1 MKKILIYSSA
11 ILCMM
16 ATVFSCQKA
25 PEVVNPAQEQRL
37 QTFTLSFPEMDGAA
51 TKVSNNLGTVG
62 WEEGDQLVFQGC
74 PKDGGASVAPVVHTL
89 TASEITDPKTAV
101 ITVDLSSLVKDE
113 STPYEINVAYPAG
126 VWSSY
131 SSSHTYGR
139 SRFTGATNRLLMA
152 GYINGSAIELVHVT
166 AVLFFKVPASLD
178 GLVDSYTIIGKNE
191 EVLGYDK
198 YLVEINNAIPNF
210 LAKLGAE
217 TYGTLDPV
225 TSLSGPVTADGTTL
239 HAVYFQNEVNFTN
252 GFTIQFKQ
260 GGEIKKIISS
270 NAPLHLVHGHG
281 VNLGLLPESYIA
293 DYVAPSTHDSSIDMA
308 GATALDGS
316 GNANCYIVDGSVAA
330 NAEKVFTF
338 KAYKG
343 NSAVG
348 VGTIASTAIL
358 WETYNNAETV
368 TANSVIAAVDFDKQ
382 EANDYYT
389 MVFKMPA
396 TLHAGNAVL
405 AAKDAGGN
413 ILWSWHIWVP
423 SVAIS
428 ATDKTAVIGGSVMNM
443 NLGALEEVPGSG
455 SATIASLGLLY
466 QWGRKDPFV
475 GAAEWKNYPAKAK
488 VAGSA
493 WTLTKSRVT
502 MADAILHPT
511 VLYIDP
517 AQNDNKGW
525 METPD
530 ATLWNNSGS
539 KTIYDPCP
547 AGYKVPVKKGSI
559 WTKTDTDWTFDATN
573 HVCELSGVRIPLAG
587 YVECWGGSLYGN
599 GTGSEHAYL
608 WSATSH
614 DGDDER
620 GDCVYIRAFRTS
632 DKYYGNSRGKANAA
646 SVRCVAE

>member
-1 MKKILIYSSA
+1 MKKYYILA
-11 ILCMM
+11 LAALAM
-16 ATVFSCQKA
+16 AFSCAKNAAEQIV
-25 PEVVNPAQEQRL
+25 PEESVGKTVTVTCEFAQ
-37 QTFTLSFPEMDGAA
+37 PD
-51 TKVSNNLGTVG
+51 TKVAIDDSNGKTT
-62 WEEGDQLVFQGC
+62 WEEGDQISIHGKYFS
-74 PKDGGASVAPVVHTL
+74 KSVTVTL
-89 TASEITDPKTAV
+89 AAGDITDAGKTATF
-101 ITVDLSSLVKDE
+101 TVTLPTTPYPEENPEGYYAVYPASATIANDE
-113 STPYEINVAYPAG
+113 SDHAYY
-126 VWSSY
+126 Y
-131 SSSHTYGR
+131 STFSTS
-139 SRFTGATNRLLMA
+139 NLPLMA
-152 GYINGSAIELVHVT
+152 GYYT
-166 AVLFFKVPASLD
+166 AATNKFTFFNLCGIMAFKVSGDYDTYELEA
-178 GLVDSYTIIGKNE
+178 KND
-191 EVLGYDK
+191 EVLGYGK
-198 YLVEINNAIPNF
+198 YAVKITSSEQNFKHSSSAEPLTMISGSVVSDGSTPNLICIPKEVSFAKNSGFVLYLLKDGLRKKKLDYTNSKDDPLVIAHNKYRPLGTGDIISHFTDASPSDNPTHNHGLTGTFKDDLSATASANCYVINA
-210 LAKLGAE
+210 
-217 TYGTLDPV
+217 
-225 TSLSGPVTADGTTL
+225 ADGTNADKL
-239 HAVYFQNEVNFTN
+239 
-252 GFTIQFKQ
+252 FK
-260 GGEIKKIISS
+260 
-270 NAPLHLVHGHG
+270 
-281 VNLGLLPESYIA
+281 
-293 DYVAPSTHDSSIDMA
+293 
-308 GATALDGS
+308 
-316 GNANCYIVDGSVAA
+316 
-330 NAEKVFTF
+330 F

-343 NSAVG
+343 KSSQNVG
-348 VGTIASTAIL
+348 AIKSVDVL
-358 WETYNNAETV
+358 WETDN
-368 TANSVIAAVDFDKQ
+368 TATAVEKGDIVK
-382 EANDYYT
+382 EVAYDYQSGNTYFEIYLKT
-389 MVFKMPA
+389 PA
-396 TLHAGNAVL
+396 TMKAGNAL
-405 AAKDAGGN
+405 IAAKDAGDN

-475 GAAEWKNYPAKAK
+475 GAAEWKDYPAKAK

-502 MADAILHPT
+502 MAEAILHPT

-547 AGYKVPVKKGSI
+547 AGYKVPVKTGSI

-632 DKYYGNSRGKANAA
+632 GKYYGDSRGKANAG